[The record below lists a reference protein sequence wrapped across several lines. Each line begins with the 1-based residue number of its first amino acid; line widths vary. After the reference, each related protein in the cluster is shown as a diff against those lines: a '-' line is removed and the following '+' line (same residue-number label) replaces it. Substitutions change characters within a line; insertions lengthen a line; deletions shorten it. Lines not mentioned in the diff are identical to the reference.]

1 MCIRDSYD
9 TPPEP
14 KSAETPGHR
23 IQSSSACRSSTQRDA
38 TEWLPKWAGSVSN
51 SGQVQVSVITLFAVQ
66 PALAVRVEEQLRVG
80 VLAGRAVLPSSQ
92 LGHRSRPS
100 VPRHEASYRPDCPAV
115 SPRLTLLLDPADRVH
130 RRGHAEALQY
140 PPHRCDV
147 AERPVLAALRCAGGG
162 AGEPAQYLLRGAQVL
177 LVDDPRLSLNPGRL
191 HQVVVRP
198 VTPALAHDRRHIWA
212 IHLQHRSV
220 DHRHA
225 VSDTETP
232 TTAGRL
238 SA

>member
-23 IQSSSACRSSTQRDA
+23 IQFSSACRSSTQPDA

-140 PPHRCDV
+140 PHTAATSPNARCW
-147 AERPVLAALRCAGGG
+147 LRCG
-162 AGEPAQYLLRGAQVL
+162 APEAVPASRPSTSSAVPRYCWSTIRGCPSTRA
-177 LVDDPRLSLNPGRL
+177 DS
-191 HQVVVRP
+191 
-198 VTPALAHDRRHIWA
+198 T
-212 IHLQHRSV
+212 S
-220 DHRHA
+220 
-225 VSDTETP
+225 
-232 TTAGRL
+232 
-238 SA
+238 